1 MNEKESLTQQTADIV
16 VSTASSLVG
25 FAIGGPIGAVIGG
38 VATPTTKLAYQV
50 IKSWSDR
57 RASRITRIVGKAFE
71 KSGKSVDQILNE
83 LMVDTEWSDVML
95 SMIRQLID
103 TDPELDEVFSTL
115 MASAIRTDDSHERK
129 RLIVLNTSIKGLNR
143 VQLQI
148 IRGIY
153 NSGGKLSASSISKY
167 VDLPELELRNAVR
180 DLELRGIIIDDGT
193 EPTVWNLRELGLA
206 IVKAINDLE
215 EK

>member
-1 MNEKESLTQQTADIV
+1 M
-16 VSTASSLVG
+16 
-25 FAIGGPIGAVIGG
+25 
-38 VATPTTKLAYQV
+38 
-50 IKSWSDR
+50 
-57 RASRITRIVGKAFE
+57 
-71 KSGKSVDQILNE
+71 DQILNE